1 MDTYIFNDY
10 SLNYSYRNNLLNYF
24 KDKGEI
30 LNYRERTYIISE
42 YEKLD
47 YVYLVLNGR
56 VKQSFVN
63 YHGTEKTIL
72 LLTKGDMFGEIAM
85 IQEGWELLTTETL
98 LPTTVCKIGK
108 NAFDRCLKN
117 NPILYNDILI
127 MATTKLRMLMTQ
139 LYDLS
144 FFDSKSRL
152 YFLLNRIALNHGVKC
167 NKGTIIN
174 LKQLTHQDIATMIGC
189 TRSTVTRLL
198 KELAEEN
205 KIIRDGKYI
214 IVPNQ

>member
-1 MDTYIFNDY
+1 MDTYILNDY
-10 SLNYSYRNNLLNYF
+10 SPNYSYRSKLLDCF

-30 LNYRERTYIISE
+30 LKYGERTYIVSE

-47 YVYLVLNGR
+47 YVYLILDGK

-63 YHGTEKTIL
+63 YYGTEKTIL
-72 LLTKGDMFGEIAM
+72 LLTKGDMFGEITM

-98 LPTTVCKIGK
+98 LPSTVCRIDKPT
-108 NAFDRCLKN
+108 FDHSLKN
-117 NPILYNDILI
+117 NPTLYNNILI
-127 MATTKLRMLMTQ
+127 MITTKLRMLMTQ

-144 FFDSKSRL
+144 FLDSKNRL
-152 YFLLNRIALNHGVKC
+152 YFLLNRIALNHGIKC
-167 NKGTIIN
+167 NKGTMIN

-198 KELAEEN
+198 KELEEEN
-205 KIIRDGKYI
+205 KIIRDGRYI

>member
-1 MDTYIFNDY
+1 MDTYIFNNY
-10 SLNYSYRNNLLNYF
+10 SLNYSYRNKLLHCF

-30 LNYRERTYIISE
+30 LKYRERAYIISE

-47 YVYLVLNGR
+47 SVYLILNGK

-63 YHGTEKTIL
+63 YNGTEKTIL

-85 IQEGWELLTTETL
+85 IQEGQELLITETL
-98 LPTTVCKIGK
+98 LPTTVCKINK
-108 NAFDRCLKN
+108 ATFDYYLKN
-117 NPILYNDILI
+117 NPTLYNDILI
-127 MATTKLRMLMTQ
+127 MTTTKLRMLMNQ

-152 YFLLNRIALNHGVKC
+152 YFLLNRIALNYGIKC

-214 IVPNQ
+214 IVLNQ